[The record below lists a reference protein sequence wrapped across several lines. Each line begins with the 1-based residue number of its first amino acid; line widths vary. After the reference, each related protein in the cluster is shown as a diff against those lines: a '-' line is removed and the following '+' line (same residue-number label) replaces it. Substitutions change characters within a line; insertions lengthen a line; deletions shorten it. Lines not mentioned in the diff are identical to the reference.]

1 MNKFSLRSEALQIL
15 LTLLS
20 RESGGNIDQKIDLAI
35 HISQRFHKKAIASE
49 GDRVT
54 FPDTSPRESFGE
66 FVPSGYSVYFLSSD
80 GARFLV
86 AEFKTILEAVAVC
99 LSLNSYL
106 KRGGN

>member
-54 FPDTSPRESFGE
+54 FPDAPPREMFGE
-66 FVPSGYSVYFLSSD
+66 FVPSGYAIYFLASD

-86 AEFKTILEAVAVC
+86 AEFKSIPEAVSVC

-106 KRGGN
+106 KREGK